1 MTDSSLFAECILGV
15 VTEKAKNLIKQTAK
29 EQAQGKDSGQS
40 PTSLQPHR
48 WMPVK
53 LLERH
58 KVSEDTRTY
67 TFALPEGEDVLGLAT
82 CQHVQ
87 IGFHMTDKM
96 VIRNYTPTRPLLPAS
111 SAAESDGGKKRGGRG
126 EADPAAGRDARRS
139 VRDGNGTFDLT
150 VKTYFPDANQPGGAL
165 SNILDCIPIG
175 EEVEI
180 RGPTG
185 DILYNGFGHFTIEGK
200 QRKFARVS
208 LVLGGSGIT
217 PGYALIARILLT
229 KGDKT
234 QLRVVDANRSE
245 QDILLREELDGLARD
260 SDGQLQI
267 TYVLDHPSEGWKG
280 RKGHVNAEI
289 LKEALF
295 GPAEDSVAFLCGPP
309 AMIQKAVLPAL
320 TGELCEMR
328 PGHNSVNGCQIG
340 GTMRTRTCSVSDA
353 EVRLVRRE

>member
-1 MTDSSLFAECILGV
+1 M
-15 VTEKAKNLIKQTAK
+15 IKQTAK
-29 EQAQGKDSGQS
+29 EQAKGKADVRS
-40 PTSLQPHR
+40 PTWLQPHR
-48 WMPVK
+48 WVPVK
-53 LLERH
+53 LLDRQ

-67 TFALPEGEDVLGLAT
+67 TFALPEGKDVLGLAT

-87 IGFHMTDKM
+87 IGFHLKDKM

-111 SAAESDGGKKRGGRG
+111 GTESDDKKEHKNGPLTSDGK
-126 EADPAAGRDARRS
+126 DSRS

-185 DILYNGFGHFTIEGK
+185 DILYNGFGDFTIEGK
-200 QRKFARVS
+200 QRRFDKVS

-234 QLRVVDANRSE
+234 QLRVVDANKSE
-245 QDILLREELDGLARD
+245 QDILLRGELDRLERD
-260 SDGQLQI
+260 SEGQLQI
-267 TYVLDHPSEGWKG
+267 TYVLDHPSDAWKG
-280 RKGHVNAEI
+280 RTGHVNADI

-295 GPAEDSVAFLCGPP
+295 PPAEDNVAFLCGPP

-320 TGELCEMR
+320 KGAL
-328 PGHNSVNGCQIG
+328 SVC
-340 GTMRTRTCSVSDA
+340 T
-353 EVRLVRRE
+353 LVRTLLTDARLGVHRGRECVRFLMMVCRMV